1 MKQKRKKSQFQS
13 SNAKLQ
19 DTNISNTDLKH
30 FISINGLSTDPS
42 ENFTVL
48 NSLQNDNG
56 DIFDDQILE
65 GNEWAETKM
74 DTSRKRN
81 RKRHGF
87 IDEAARLAEID
98 ANLYCGIVK
107 NEFLLFL

>member
-1 MKQKRKKSQFQS
+1 MKQKRRKTHFQS

-30 FISINGLSTDPS
+30 FTSINELSTDSS
-42 ENFTVL
+42 ENLTVL
-48 NSLQNDNG
+48 DRLHNDNG

-65 GNEWAETKM
+65 SDEWAKTKM

-107 NEFLLFL
+107 NSFLLFL